1 MFQKM
6 TITQLITQNYFILQI
21 LPGNFSSDEKVVARQ
36 AFAGL
41 LWNKQIYK
49 YNGCYWR
56 EDFESRL
63 KRKYLSDTDDCPM
76 EDVKRVME
84 SNMMKDDVKF
94 IEKHCRIQHL
104 RQEWRNETKGE
115 TKDLKLEQ

>member
-1 MFQKM
+1 M
-6 TITQLITQNYFILQI
+6 
-21 LPGNFSSDEKVVARQ
+21 ARQ

-49 YNGCYWR
+49 YNGDYWR
-56 EDFESRL
+56 KCFEFRL
-63 KRKYLSDTDDCPM
+63 KGKYLSDTGDCSV

-115 TKDLKLEQ
+115 TNLKLQEQ